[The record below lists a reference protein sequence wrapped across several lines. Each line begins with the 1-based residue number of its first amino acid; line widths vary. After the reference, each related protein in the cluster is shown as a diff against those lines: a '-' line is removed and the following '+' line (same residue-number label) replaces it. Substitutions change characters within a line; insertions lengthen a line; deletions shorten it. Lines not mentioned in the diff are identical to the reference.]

1 MVPSISRKAL
11 LPKGLLVDGLAVQ
24 CYNTHMNKTNEL
36 LQWTGAVAIVLG
48 HILNAVGPAAY
59 PYNIFVFAVGTVLFL
74 AWAVRVAN
82 KPQMMVNVISL
93 AIGLVGLYKAVG

>member
-1 MVPSISRKAL
+1 M
-11 LPKGLLVDGLAVQ
+11 VDGLAVQ